1 MKITQVYANHHSKTL
16 LMDLQL
22 YVYPI
27 KSLRPISLPTATI
40 CAQGLAYDRRFIL
53 LKPKPNGT
61 YDGMFVGVQ
70 PEMALFHCKLS
81 STDGSW
87 THFTVHRH
95 EANPPLFPLNT
106 SISTSIEIPFTP
118 DVESLER
125 IAIGIHAHPAYPAY
139 RMPDE
144 INAWF
149 SASFGYPVILA
160 YLGDSLGIKMEDS
173 KAKSWISAIEPMI
186 PKSDAAIN
194 FSDGAPILLVSES
207 SLEDLHPRIGGEK
220 AVLEKFR
227 PNIVVDGEGEAWDED
242 FWGEVKIGRMG
253 LTIVLTG
260 NCARCT
266 SINVDLEKGRMGE
279 GESGKLLKKMMKD
292 RRVDPGN
299 KWEPV
304 FGRYGFPIHGG
315 EIRVG
320 DEVVVS
326 RRNTV
331 HTVYSQSS
339 FAQTILHSLT
349 MMVDGVM
356 PRLTRVEHISV

>member
-1 MKITQVYANHHSKTL
+1 MPITIPRTL
-16 LMDLQL
+16 LMGLQL
-22 YVYPI
+22 YLYPI

-40 CAQGLAYDRRFIL
+40 CAQGLAYDRRYIL
-53 LKPKPNGT
+53 LKPKPDGT
-61 YDGMFVGVQ
+61 YDDMFVGAQ

-87 THFTVHRH
+87 THFTVARH
-95 EANPPLFPLNT
+95 EPNLAMSPSNT
-106 SISTSIEIPFTP
+106 RISTSVEIPFTP

-125 IAIGIHAHPAYPAY
+125 ITIGIHAHPAYPAY
-139 RMPDE
+139 RMPEE
-144 INAWF
+144 INSRF

-160 YLGDSLGIKMEDS
+160 YLDDSLGIKMEDE

-186 PKSDAAIN
+186 PKSNAAIN
-194 FSDGAPILLVSES
+194 FSDGAPLLLVSES
-207 SLEDLHPRIGGEK
+207 SLEDLHPRLGGEK

-227 PNIVVDGEGEAWDED
+227 PNIVVEGEGKAWDED
-242 FWGEVKIGRMG
+242 FWAEVKIGEMG

-260 NCARCT
+260 NCLRCT
-266 SINVDLEKGRMGE
+266 SINVDLDKGRMGE

-292 RRVDPGN
+292 RRVDPGS

-326 RRNTV
+326 RRNTE
-331 HTVYSQSS
+331 HSVYSES
-339 FAQTILHSLT
+339 FSLHKQIVHSLLL
-349 MMVDGVM
+349 MMMIDGVM
-356 PRLTRVEHISV
+356 PRLTCVDHISV

>member
-1 MKITQVYANHHSKTL
+1 
-16 LMDLQL
+16 
-22 YVYPI
+22 
-27 KSLRPISLPTATI
+27 
-40 CAQGLAYDRRFIL
+40 
-53 LKPKPNGT
+53 
-61 YDGMFVGVQ
+61 MFVGEQ

-81 STDGSW
+81 TTNGSW
-87 THFTVHRH
+87 THFTVSRH
-95 EANPPLFPLNT
+95 SPNAPLSHSNT
-106 SISTSIEIPFTP
+106 SISTSMEIPFTP
-118 DVESLER
+118 DVDSLER
-125 IAIGIHAHPAYPAY
+125 ITIGIHAHPAYPAY

-144 INAWF
+144 INTWF
-149 SASFGYPVILA
+149 SSHFGYPVIFA
-160 YLGDSLGIKMEDS
+160 YLGDSLGIKLEDS
-173 KAKSWISAIEPMI
+173 KAASWISTISPLI
-186 PKSDAAIN
+186 PQKSEEAAIN

-207 SLEDLHPRIGGEK
+207 SLEDLHPRLGGEK

-227 PNIVVDGEGEAWDED
+227 PNVVVDGEGKEMAWDED
-242 FWGEVKIGRMG
+242 FWGEVKIGEMG

-266 SINVDLEKGRMGE
+266 SINVDLDKGKMGE

-326 RRNTV
+326 RRNSV
-331 HTVYSQSS
+331 HTVYSESVPFAETNRSS
-339 FAQTILHSLT
+339 GDSLIDDD
-349 MMVDGVM
+349 DG
-356 PRLTRVEHISV
+356 RWSDASAYTR

>member
-1 MKITQVYANHHSKTL
+1 MKIT
-16 LMDLQL
+16 QL

-27 KSLRPISLPTATI
+27 KSLRPISLPTATL
-40 CAQGLAYDRRFIL
+40 CAQGLAYDRRYIL
-53 LKPKPNGT
+53 LKPQPNGT
-61 YDGMFVGVQ
+61 FDGMFVGDQ
-70 PEMALFHCKLS
+70 PEMALFHCHLS
-81 STDGSW
+81 TTDGSW
-87 THFTVHRH
+87 THFTVSRH
-95 EANPPLFPLNT
+95 SPNPPLSPSHTRHFR
-106 SISTSIEIPFTP
+106 SMEIPFTP
-118 DVESLER
+118 DIEPLEK
-125 IAIGIHAHPAYPAY
+125 ITIGIHAHPAYPAY

-144 INAWF
+144 INTWF
-149 SASFGYPVILA
+149 SSHFGHPVILA
-160 YLGDSLGIKMEDS
+160 YLGDSLGIKLSDS
-173 KAKSWISAIEPMI
+173 QAAESWISTISPLI
-186 PKSDAAIN
+186 PNSDTAAIN

-207 SLEDLHPRIGGEK
+207 SLDDLHPRLGEEK

-227 PNIVVDGEGEAWDED
+227 PNVVVDGEGKMAWDED
-242 FWGEVKIGRMG
+242 FWGEVKIGKMG

-266 SINVDLEKGRMGE
+266 SINVDLDKGRMAE

-326 RRNTV
+326 RRNAV
-331 HTVYSQSS
+331 HTVYSESFPFAGTNNSS
-339 FAQTILHSLT
+339 GDSL
-349 MMVDGVM
+349 MMMMMMMIDGVM

>member
-22 YVYPI
+22 YIYPI

-70 PEMALFHCKLS
+70 PEMALFHCRLS

-87 THFTVHRH
+87 THFTVDRH
-95 EANPPLFPLNT
+95 EPNPPLSPSNT
-106 SISTSIEIPFTP
+106 SLSTSIEIPFTP

-125 IAIGIHAHPAYPAY
+125 ITIGIHAHPAYPAY

-144 INAWF
+144 INNWF

-160 YLGDSLGIKMEDS
+160 YLGDSLGIKMEDE
-173 KAKSWISAIEPMI
+173 KAKSWISAIEPII

-207 SLEDLHPRIGGEK
+207 SLEDLHPRLGGEK

-227 PNIVVDGEGEAWDED
+227 PNIVVNGEGKAWDED
-242 FWGEVKIGRMG
+242 FWGEVKIGKMG

-292 RRVDPGN
+292 RRIDPGN

-315 EIRVG
+315 EIRIG

-326 RRNTV
+326 RRNTT
-331 HTVYSQSS
+331 HTVYSESA
-339 FAQTILHSLT
+339 FAQIILYSLT
-349 MMVDGVM
+349 MMIDGVM